1 MTIGNVIKRSFQALG
16 CLWLLGVIVLGGVSA
31 YMENNKEAQARL
43 EISAKDAE
51 FRVDEDAPFLTK
63 VGVLVTSWWNSD
75 ELIEEAKTEKALD
88 QQAEAKSK
96 ADEESRRF
104 NDSSYNSSDD
114 YYGGN

>member
-1 MTIGNVIKRSFQALG
+1 MTIGTVIKRGFQALG
-16 CLWLLGVIVLGGVSA
+16 CLWLLGVVLLGGISA
-31 YMENNKEAQARL
+31 YFENNKEAQERL

-51 FRVDEDAPFLTK
+51 FRVDEDAPFWTK
-63 VGVLVTSWWNSD
+63 VGALATSWWNSD
-75 ELIEEAKTEKALD
+75 ELVNEAASDKAL
-88 QQAEAKSK
+88 EVKAKAKRK